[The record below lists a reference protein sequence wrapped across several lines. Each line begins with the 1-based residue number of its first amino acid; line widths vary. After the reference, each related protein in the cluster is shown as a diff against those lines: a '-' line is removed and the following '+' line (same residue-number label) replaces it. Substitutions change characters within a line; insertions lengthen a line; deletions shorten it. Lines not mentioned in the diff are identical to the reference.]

1 MRGDVAGC
9 AAHRDRGSQFRSRKF
24 LRALARCRMLGSV
37 GRISSCAGNA
47 AIQSP
52 FSLLK
57 KNVPDRRSWATREQL
72 RIAIVT
78 WIECTH
84 HSRGRSQP
92 RLGGLTPSNSRPP

>member
-1 MRGDVAGC
+1 
-9 AAHRDRGSQFRSRKF
+9 
-24 LRALARCRMLGSV
+24 MLGSV

-57 KNVPDRRSWATREQL
+57 KNVPDRRSRATRDQL

-78 WIECTH
+78 
-84 HSRGRSQP
+84 
-92 RLGGLTPSNSRPP
+92 